1 MNKLKRILCAM
12 LCVCMISIPMAIP
25 TTVSAED
32 SISDLEQQLQQLE
45 QENQKYQKILDDTKS
60 DIAEKEEYK
69 SALVSKVQVLDEKI
83 AVTREKISS
92 LNDDIKEKQDAYD
105 KGLSEVEDQFD
116 ALANRLRILYMS
128 GNATDLEIIFGAK
141 DFSDLIDKMELVKS
155 LANSDKELI
164 SEIQTKLDEL
174 STKKKSLEAD
184 KKDLETQQ
192 ASLKSDQDEFNKL
205 ISDNND
211 ELLIVKKV
219 EDENKEESTK
229 NIYLTQRAE
238 ILSKQEERVK
248 EDLNTQEQTIKSE
261 ENISTDNTNI
271 EALKQEDIKD
281 KVIENKVIENKVIEN
296 IDEQRV
302 ENKLATEQKHEE
314 PVQEIKDNDHKDET
328 ILLEPKTTLETKTLE
343 DVKTDENSEEV
354 NHEVSNIDDFFDRFE
369 KKVYSNIDR
378 NFDKTTF
385 KRGDFVNIRVTIL
398 KDGSYEQ
405 LTFLNGNSDY
415 FNKVKPQIEEIFPLK
430 IEENL
435 KSHFPRY
442 YRMKIDF

>member
-1 MNKLKRILCAM
+1 MKRRTKNFVEDILIVIGVFFILYLIYFFVFSKDNDLSLETATKETKVEVETKDSKLFVSENGFLSKIYEDIKNKL
-12 LCVCMISIPMAIP
+12 
-25 TTVSAED
+25 
-32 SISDLEQQLQQLE
+32 
-45 QENQKYQKILDDTKS
+45 
-60 DIAEKEEYK
+60 
-69 SALVSKVQVLDEKI
+69 
-83 AVTREKISS
+83 
-92 LNDDIKEKQDAYD
+92 
-105 KGLSEVEDQFD
+105 F
-116 ALANRLRILYMS
+116 
-128 GNATDLEIIFGAK
+128 
-141 DFSDLIDKMELVKS
+141 
-155 LANSDKELI
+155 
-164 SEIQTKLDEL
+164 
-174 STKKKSLEAD
+174 
-184 KKDLETQQ
+184 
-192 ASLKSDQDEFNKL
+192 
-205 ISDNND
+205 SDNND

-271 EALKQEDIKD
+271 EALKQEDVKD
-281 KVIENKVIENKVIEN
+281 KVVENKVVEN

-354 NHEVSNIDDFFDRFE
+354 NHEVSNIDEFFDKFE

-385 KRGDFVNIRVTIL
+385 KRGEFVNIRVTIL

>member
-1 MNKLKRILCAM
+1 MKRRTKNFVEDILIVIGVFFILYLIYFFVFSKDNDLSLETATKETKVEVETKDSKLFVSENGFLSKIYEDIKNKL
-12 LCVCMISIPMAIP
+12 
-25 TTVSAED
+25 
-32 SISDLEQQLQQLE
+32 
-45 QENQKYQKILDDTKS
+45 
-60 DIAEKEEYK
+60 
-69 SALVSKVQVLDEKI
+69 
-83 AVTREKISS
+83 
-92 LNDDIKEKQDAYD
+92 
-105 KGLSEVEDQFD
+105 F
-116 ALANRLRILYMS
+116 
-128 GNATDLEIIFGAK
+128 
-141 DFSDLIDKMELVKS
+141 
-155 LANSDKELI
+155 
-164 SEIQTKLDEL
+164 
-174 STKKKSLEAD
+174 
-184 KKDLETQQ
+184 
-192 ASLKSDQDEFNKL
+192 
-205 ISDNND
+205 SDNND

-281 KVIENKVIENKVIEN
+281 KVVENKVVEN

-314 PVQEIKDNDHKDET
+314 SVDQIKDNDHKDET
-328 ILLEPKTTLETKTLE
+328 ILLEPKTLE

-354 NHEVSNIDDFFDRFE
+354 HHEVSNIDDFFDRFE

-385 KRGDFVNIRVTIL
+385 KRGEFVNIRVTIL

-435 KSHFPRY
+435 KTHFPRY

>member
-1 MNKLKRILCAM
+1 MKRRTKNFVEDILIIIGVLFILYLIYFFVFSKDNDLSFETATKESKVEMETKDSKLFVSENGFLSKIYEDIKNKL
-12 LCVCMISIPMAIP
+12 
-25 TTVSAED
+25 
-32 SISDLEQQLQQLE
+32 
-45 QENQKYQKILDDTKS
+45 
-60 DIAEKEEYK
+60 
-69 SALVSKVQVLDEKI
+69 
-83 AVTREKISS
+83 
-92 LNDDIKEKQDAYD
+92 
-105 KGLSEVEDQFD
+105 F
-116 ALANRLRILYMS
+116 
-128 GNATDLEIIFGAK
+128 
-141 DFSDLIDKMELVKS
+141 
-155 LANSDKELI
+155 
-164 SEIQTKLDEL
+164 
-174 STKKKSLEAD
+174 
-184 KKDLETQQ
+184 
-192 ASLKSDQDEFNKL
+192 
-205 ISDNND
+205 SDNND

-248 EDLNTQEQTIKSE
+248 EDLNTQEQTTKNE
-261 ENISTDNTNI
+261 ENISTENRNI

-281 KVIENKVIENKVIEN
+281 KVVENKVVEN

-385 KRGDFVNIRVTIL
+385 KRGEFVNIRVTIL

>member
-1 MNKLKRILCAM
+1 MKRRTKNFVEDILIIIGVLFILYLIYFFVFSKDNDLSLETATKETKVEVETKDSKLFVSENGFLSKIYEDIKNKL
-12 LCVCMISIPMAIP
+12 
-25 TTVSAED
+25 
-32 SISDLEQQLQQLE
+32 
-45 QENQKYQKILDDTKS
+45 
-60 DIAEKEEYK
+60 
-69 SALVSKVQVLDEKI
+69 
-83 AVTREKISS
+83 
-92 LNDDIKEKQDAYD
+92 
-105 KGLSEVEDQFD
+105 F
-116 ALANRLRILYMS
+116 
-128 GNATDLEIIFGAK
+128 
-141 DFSDLIDKMELVKS
+141 
-155 LANSDKELI
+155 
-164 SEIQTKLDEL
+164 
-174 STKKKSLEAD
+174 
-184 KKDLETQQ
+184 
-192 ASLKSDQDEFNKL
+192 
-205 ISDNND
+205 SDNND

-248 EDLNTQEQTIKSE
+248 EDLNTQQEQTIKSE

-281 KVIENKVIENKVIEN
+281 KVVENKVVEN

-354 NHEVSNIDDFFDRFE
+354 NHETSNIDDFFDRFE

-385 KRGDFVNIRVTIL
+385 KRGEFVNIRVTIL

-435 KSHFPRY
+435 KTHFPRY

>member
-1 MNKLKRILCAM
+1 MKRRTKNFVEDILIVIGVFFILYLIYFFVFSKDNDLSLETATKETKVEVETKDSKLFVSENGFLSKIYEDIKNKL
-12 LCVCMISIPMAIP
+12 
-25 TTVSAED
+25 
-32 SISDLEQQLQQLE
+32 
-45 QENQKYQKILDDTKS
+45 
-60 DIAEKEEYK
+60 
-69 SALVSKVQVLDEKI
+69 
-83 AVTREKISS
+83 
-92 LNDDIKEKQDAYD
+92 
-105 KGLSEVEDQFD
+105 F
-116 ALANRLRILYMS
+116 
-128 GNATDLEIIFGAK
+128 
-141 DFSDLIDKMELVKS
+141 
-155 LANSDKELI
+155 
-164 SEIQTKLDEL
+164 
-174 STKKKSLEAD
+174 
-184 KKDLETQQ
+184 
-192 ASLKSDQDEFNKL
+192 
-205 ISDNND
+205 SDNND

-271 EALKQEDIKD
+271 EALKQEDVKD
-281 KVIENKVIENKVIEN
+281 KVVENKVVEN

-314 PVQEIKDNDHKDET
+314 SVDQIKDNDHKDET

-354 NHEVSNIDDFFDRFE
+354 HHEVSNIDDFFDRFE

-385 KRGDFVNIRVTIL
+385 KRGEFVNIRVTIL

>member
-1 MNKLKRILCAM
+1 MKRRTKNFVEDILIIIGVLFILYLIYFFVFSKDNDLSFETATKETKVEVETKDSKLFVSENGFLSKIYEDIKNKL
-12 LCVCMISIPMAIP
+12 
-25 TTVSAED
+25 
-32 SISDLEQQLQQLE
+32 
-45 QENQKYQKILDDTKS
+45 
-60 DIAEKEEYK
+60 
-69 SALVSKVQVLDEKI
+69 
-83 AVTREKISS
+83 
-92 LNDDIKEKQDAYD
+92 
-105 KGLSEVEDQFD
+105 F
-116 ALANRLRILYMS
+116 
-128 GNATDLEIIFGAK
+128 
-141 DFSDLIDKMELVKS
+141 
-155 LANSDKELI
+155 
-164 SEIQTKLDEL
+164 
-174 STKKKSLEAD
+174 
-184 KKDLETQQ
+184 
-192 ASLKSDQDEFNKL
+192 
-205 ISDNND
+205 SDNND
-211 ELLIVKKV
+211 ELLTIKKV
-219 EDENKEESTK
+219 EEENKEENTK
-229 NIYLTQRAE
+229 NIYLSQRAE

-281 KVIENKVIENKVIEN
+281 KVVENKVVEN

-354 NHEVSNIDDFFDRFE
+354 HHEVSNIDDFFDRFE

-385 KRGDFVNIRVTIL
+385 KRGEFVNIRVTIL

>member
-1 MNKLKRILCAM
+1 MKRRTKNFVEDILIIIGVLFILYLIYFFVFSKDNDLSFETATKESKVEMETKDSKVFVSENGFLSQIYEDIKNKLFA
-12 LCVCMISIPMAIP
+12 
-25 TTVSAED
+25 
-32 SISDLEQQLQQLE
+32 
-45 QENQKYQKILDDTKS
+45 
-60 DIAEKEEYK
+60 
-69 SALVSKVQVLDEKI
+69 
-83 AVTREKISS
+83 
-92 LNDDIKEKQDAYD
+92 
-105 KGLSEVEDQFD
+105 
-116 ALANRLRILYMS
+116 
-128 GNATDLEIIFGAK
+128 
-141 DFSDLIDKMELVKS
+141 
-155 LANSDKELI
+155 
-164 SEIQTKLDEL
+164 
-174 STKKKSLEAD
+174 
-184 KKDLETQQ
+184 
-192 ASLKSDQDEFNKL
+192 
-205 ISDNND
+205 DNN
-211 ELLIVKKV
+211 ELLTIKKV
-219 EDENKEESTK
+219 EEENKEDNTK
-229 NIYLTQRAE
+229 NIYLSQRAE

-248 EDLNTQEQTIKSE
+248 EDLTTQQEQTTKNE
-261 ENISTDNTNI
+261 ENISTENRNI
-271 EALKQEDIKD
+271 EALKQEEIKD
-281 KVIENKVIENKVIEN
+281 KVVENVV
-296 IDEQRV
+296 EQRV
-302 ENKLATEQKHEE
+302 ENKLATEQKNEE
-314 PVQEIKDNDHKDET
+314 PVQQIKDNDHKDET

>member
-1 MNKLKRILCAM
+1 MKRRTKNFVEDILIVIGVFFILYLIYFFVFSKDNDLSLETATKETKVEVETKDSKLFVSENGFLSKIYEDIKNKL
-12 LCVCMISIPMAIP
+12 
-25 TTVSAED
+25 
-32 SISDLEQQLQQLE
+32 
-45 QENQKYQKILDDTKS
+45 
-60 DIAEKEEYK
+60 
-69 SALVSKVQVLDEKI
+69 
-83 AVTREKISS
+83 
-92 LNDDIKEKQDAYD
+92 
-105 KGLSEVEDQFD
+105 F
-116 ALANRLRILYMS
+116 
-128 GNATDLEIIFGAK
+128 
-141 DFSDLIDKMELVKS
+141 
-155 LANSDKELI
+155 
-164 SEIQTKLDEL
+164 
-174 STKKKSLEAD
+174 
-184 KKDLETQQ
+184 
-192 ASLKSDQDEFNKL
+192 
-205 ISDNND
+205 SDNND

-281 KVIENKVIENKVIEN
+281 KVVENKVVENKVIEN

-314 PVQEIKDNDHKDET
+314 SVDQIKDNDHKDET

-385 KRGDFVNIRVTIL
+385 KRGEFVNIRVTIL

-442 YRMKIDF
+442 YRMKIAF

>member
-1 MNKLKRILCAM
+1 MKRRTKNFVEDILIIIGVLFILYLIYFFVFSKDNDLSFETATKETKVEVETKDSKLFVSENGFLSKIYEDIKNKL
-12 LCVCMISIPMAIP
+12 
-25 TTVSAED
+25 
-32 SISDLEQQLQQLE
+32 
-45 QENQKYQKILDDTKS
+45 
-60 DIAEKEEYK
+60 
-69 SALVSKVQVLDEKI
+69 
-83 AVTREKISS
+83 
-92 LNDDIKEKQDAYD
+92 
-105 KGLSEVEDQFD
+105 F
-116 ALANRLRILYMS
+116 
-128 GNATDLEIIFGAK
+128 
-141 DFSDLIDKMELVKS
+141 
-155 LANSDKELI
+155 
-164 SEIQTKLDEL
+164 
-174 STKKKSLEAD
+174 
-184 KKDLETQQ
+184 
-192 ASLKSDQDEFNKL
+192 
-205 ISDNND
+205 SDNND

-281 KVIENKVIENKVIEN
+281 KVVENKVVEN

-314 PVQEIKDNDHKDET
+314 PVQQIKDNDHKDET

-354 NHEVSNIDDFFDRFE
+354 HHEVSNIDDFFDRFE

-385 KRGDFVNIRVTIL
+385 KRGEFVNIRVTIL

>member
-1 MNKLKRILCAM
+1 MKRRTKNFVEDILIVIGVFFILYLIYFFVFSKDNDLSLETATKETKVEVETKDSKLFVSENGFLSKIYEDIKNKLFA
-12 LCVCMISIPMAIP
+12 
-25 TTVSAED
+25 
-32 SISDLEQQLQQLE
+32 
-45 QENQKYQKILDDTKS
+45 
-60 DIAEKEEYK
+60 
-69 SALVSKVQVLDEKI
+69 
-83 AVTREKISS
+83 
-92 LNDDIKEKQDAYD
+92 
-105 KGLSEVEDQFD
+105 
-116 ALANRLRILYMS
+116 
-128 GNATDLEIIFGAK
+128 
-141 DFSDLIDKMELVKS
+141 
-155 LANSDKELI
+155 
-164 SEIQTKLDEL
+164 
-174 STKKKSLEAD
+174 
-184 KKDLETQQ
+184 
-192 ASLKSDQDEFNKL
+192 
-205 ISDNND
+205 DNND

-248 EDLNTQEQTIKSE
+248 EDLNAQQEQTIKSE

-281 KVIENKVIENKVIEN
+281 KVVENKVVEN

-385 KRGDFVNIRVTIL
+385 KRGEFVNIRVTIL

-435 KSHFPRY
+435 KTHFPRY

>member
-1 MNKLKRILCAM
+1 MKRRTKNFVEDILIVIGVFFILYLIYFFVFSKDNDLSLETATKETKVEVETKDSKLFVSENGFLSKIYEDIKNKL
-12 LCVCMISIPMAIP
+12 
-25 TTVSAED
+25 
-32 SISDLEQQLQQLE
+32 
-45 QENQKYQKILDDTKS
+45 
-60 DIAEKEEYK
+60 
-69 SALVSKVQVLDEKI
+69 
-83 AVTREKISS
+83 
-92 LNDDIKEKQDAYD
+92 
-105 KGLSEVEDQFD
+105 F
-116 ALANRLRILYMS
+116 
-128 GNATDLEIIFGAK
+128 
-141 DFSDLIDKMELVKS
+141 
-155 LANSDKELI
+155 
-164 SEIQTKLDEL
+164 
-174 STKKKSLEAD
+174 AD
-184 KKDLETQQ
+184 
-192 ASLKSDQDEFNKL
+192 N
-205 ISDNND
+205 NND
-211 ELLIVKKV
+211 ELLTIKKV
-219 EDENKEESTK
+219 EEENKEDNTK
-229 NIYLTQRAE
+229 NIYLSQRAE

-248 EDLNTQEQTIKSE
+248 EDLNTQQEQTTKNE
-261 ENISTDNTNI
+261 ENISTENRNI

-281 KVIENKVIENKVIEN
+281 KVVENKVVEN

-314 PVQEIKDNDHKDET
+314 PVEQIKNNDHKDET

-354 NHEVSNIDDFFDRFE
+354 HHEVSNIDDFFDRFE

-385 KRGDFVNIRVTIL
+385 KRGEFVNIRVTIL

>member
-1 MNKLKRILCAM
+1 MKRRTKNFVEDILIVIGVFFILYLIYFFVFSKDNDLSLETATKETKVEVETKDSKLFVSENGFLSKIYEDIKNKL
-12 LCVCMISIPMAIP
+12 
-25 TTVSAED
+25 
-32 SISDLEQQLQQLE
+32 
-45 QENQKYQKILDDTKS
+45 
-60 DIAEKEEYK
+60 
-69 SALVSKVQVLDEKI
+69 
-83 AVTREKISS
+83 
-92 LNDDIKEKQDAYD
+92 
-105 KGLSEVEDQFD
+105 F
-116 ALANRLRILYMS
+116 
-128 GNATDLEIIFGAK
+128 
-141 DFSDLIDKMELVKS
+141 
-155 LANSDKELI
+155 
-164 SEIQTKLDEL
+164 
-174 STKKKSLEAD
+174 
-184 KKDLETQQ
+184 
-192 ASLKSDQDEFNKL
+192 
-205 ISDNND
+205 SDNND

-281 KVIENKVIENKVIEN
+281 KVVENKVVEN

-314 PVQEIKDNDHKDET
+314 SVDQIKDNDHKDET

-354 NHEVSNIDDFFDRFE
+354 HHEVSNIDDFFDRFE

-385 KRGDFVNIRVTIL
+385 KRGEFVNIRVTIL

-435 KSHFPRY
+435 KTHFPRY
-442 YRMKIDF
+442 YRMKIAF